1 MKPSEKSK
9 NTNELMQILSS
20 AKTPEELQAYTETL
34 KQEHISCSFADF
46 ISEKL
51 RERELSA
58 ADLIRNSM
66 IQRNYGY
73 QLLNG
78 TRTPSSTG
86 QASAHI
92 PHLSVLH
99 RPVFLLNSCLS
110 LFSAACSRRHPLSRS
125 YGVILPSSLTRVL
138 PFVSG
143 FSPRPPASVSG
154 TGTFGC
160 TSSFSRQREL
170 TRFPTEISV
179 RITPQLVGLRTSLQ
193 PNLNACTGLTIT
205 LLELSFCVTASFHR

>member
-78 TRTPSSTG
+78 YPACIKLCRNR
-86 QASAHI
+86 SA
-92 PHLSVLH
+92 LSQKQKRFRSALC
-99 RPVFLLNSCLS
+99 NQKES
-110 LFSAACSRRHPLSRS
+110 LC
-125 YGVILPSSLTRVL
+125 YG
-138 PFVSG
+138 
-143 FSPRPPASVSG
+143 
-154 TGTFGC
+154 
-160 TSSFSRQREL
+160 
-170 TRFPTEISV
+170 
-179 RITPQLVGLRTSLQ
+179 
-193 PNLNACTGLTIT
+193 NK
-205 LLELSFCVTASFHR
+205 

>member
-34 KQEHISCSFADF
+34 KQEHISCSFVDF

-78 TRTPSSTG
+78 TRTPSRDKNKRDSVLLF
-86 QASAHI
+86 AI
-92 PHLSVLH
+92 KKNLSVMETND
-99 RPVFLLNSCLS
+99 LLYDMEEP
-110 LFSAACSRRHPLSRS
+110 PLK
-125 YGVILPSSLTRVL
+125 VL
-138 PFVSG
+138 
-143 FSPRPPASVSG
+143 
-154 TGTFGC
+154 
-160 TSSFSRQREL
+160 
-170 TRFPTEISV
+170 
-179 RITPQLVGLRTSLQ
+179 
-193 PNLNACTGLTIT
+193 
-205 LLELSFCVTASFHR
+205 

>member
-58 ADLIRNSM
+58 AVLIRNSM

-78 TRTPSSTG
+78 TRTPSRDKVLAFCLALGLDLTDTQRALNCAATG
-86 QASAHI
+86 QLYPKNKRDSVLLFAI
-92 PHLSVLH
+92 KKNLSVMETND
-99 RPVFLLNSCLS
+99 LLYDMEEP
-110 LFSAACSRRHPLSRS
+110 PLK
-125 YGVILPSSLTRVL
+125 VL
-138 PFVSG
+138 
-143 FSPRPPASVSG
+143 
-154 TGTFGC
+154 
-160 TSSFSRQREL
+160 
-170 TRFPTEISV
+170 
-179 RITPQLVGLRTSLQ
+179 
-193 PNLNACTGLTIT
+193 
-205 LLELSFCVTASFHR
+205 

>member
-1 MKPSEKSK
+1 MQGAAKFMKPSEKSK

-78 TRTPSSTG
+78 TRTPSRDKVLAFCLALGLDLTDTQRALNCAATG
-86 QASAHI
+86 QIYPKNKRDSVLLFAI
-92 PHLSVLH
+92 KKNLSVMETND
-99 RPVFLLNSCLS
+99 LLYNMEEP
-110 LFSAACSRRHPLSRS
+110 PLK
-125 YGVILPSSLTRVL
+125 VL
-138 PFVSG
+138 
-143 FSPRPPASVSG
+143 
-154 TGTFGC
+154 
-160 TSSFSRQREL
+160 
-170 TRFPTEISV
+170 
-179 RITPQLVGLRTSLQ
+179 
-193 PNLNACTGLTIT
+193 
-205 LLELSFCVTASFHR
+205 